1 MRTIAVIP
9 ARFESKRLPGKPL
22 ADIHGKTLIE
32 HVYRR
37 AAQATRV
44 ERVVVATDDE
54 RILDA
59 VAAFGGEA
67 VMTSVEHP
75 SGSDRIAEVVADI
88 DVDLIVNVQGDE
100 PLIAPEAID
109 QAVRL
114 AEETPGAIVTL
125 KSAISDRQT
134 LLDRNAVKVVTDIHG
149 FALYFSRSAI
159 PAGPAG
165 VAVSGDRDDELPKNV
180 YYKHLGLYVYP
191 KAVLMK
197 LTRIAPSPLELRE
210 RLEQLR
216 ALENG
221 IRIRL
226 EETDHASRG
235 VDTQE
240 DLEAV
245 RALVAG
251 RVTVQYAKET

>member
-37 AAQATRV
+37 AAQATRLT
-44 ERVVVATDDE
+44 RVVVATDDE

-59 VAAFGGEA
+59 VTAFGGEA
-67 VMTSVEHP
+67 VMTSAKHP
-75 SGSDRIAEVVADI
+75 SGSDRIAEAVADI
-88 DVDLIVNVQGDE
+88 DVDLVVNVQGDE

-125 KSAISDRQT
+125 KSAILDRQT

-159 PAGPAG
+159 PAGL
-165 VAVSGDRDDELPKNV
+165 AVSGDRDDELPKNV

-251 RVTVQYAKET
+251 RVTVQ

>member
-37 AAQATRV
+37 AARATRV
-44 ERVVVATDDE
+44 TRVVVATDDE

-59 VAAFGGEA
+59 VTGFGGEA

-75 SGSDRIAEVVADI
+75 SGSDRIAEAVADI
-88 DVDLIVNVQGDE
+88 DVDLVVNVQGDE
-100 PLIAPEAID
+100 PLIAPQAID
-109 QAVRL
+109 EAVRL

-125 KSAISDRQT
+125 KSAISDRRT
-134 LLDRNAVKVVTDIHG
+134 LFDRNAVKVVTDVHG

-159 PAGPAG
+159 PAGPA
-165 VAVSGDRDDELPKNV
+165 VRVDRDGDGEDELPKNL
-180 YYKHLGLYVYP
+180 YYKHIGLYVYP
-191 KAVLMK
+191 KAVLME
-197 LTRIAPSPLELRE
+197 LTRIAPSPLELAE

-221 IRIRL
+221 IRIRVA
-226 EETDHASRG
+226 ETVHDSLG

-251 RVTVQYAKET
+251 RVTVQ

>member
-37 AAQATRV
+37 AAQARRVTRV
-44 ERVVVATDDE
+44 IVATDDE

-59 VAAFGGEA
+59 VTGFGGEA
-67 VMTSVEHP
+67 VMTSAEHP
-75 SGSDRIAEVVADI
+75 SGSDRIAEAVADM
-88 DVDLIVNVQGDE
+88 DVDLVVNVQGDE

-109 QAVRL
+109 EAVRL
-114 AEETPGAIVTL
+114 AQDTPGAIVTL
-125 KSAISDRQT
+125 KSAILDRRT
-134 LLDRNAVKVVTDIHG
+134 LRDRNAVKVVTDVHG
-149 FALYFSRSAI
+149 FALYFSRSVI
-159 PAGPAG
+159 PAGPEVDG
-165 VAVSGDRDDELPKNV
+165 DDELPKNV
-180 YYKHLGLYVYP
+180 YYKHIGLYVYP

-251 RVTVQYAKET
+251 RVTVQQAKET